1 MRKTINFNKG
11 FIPCAILS
19 CLIILTGVVG
29 LFVKGINFGL
39 DFKPGLIEEVRVAE
53 PVANIVYN
61 GSAKISLD
69 MNAGQMDLD
78 ITGTGIENETK
89 SFNFAVLSTVS
100 QLAAELNKVADVH
113 MTVTDGSYET
123 TKLFLN
129 SAVSNQLTN
138 TPMYLYPAGTSTIT
152 TDDLRSALGDESVAI
167 KQLGNGAD
175 ASYQIRMA
183 VSEGDAQNDL
193 QTAVNEKLYSKFG
206 KENVAIVKTDF
217 IGAGMSK
224 STTRKS
230 IFMFI
235 CVIVLIWVYAAIRF
249 HWDFALGSVIALL
262 HDTLIMFTF
271 ICWSG
276 MEFSTT
282 VLAAVL
288 TIVGYSINDTVV
300 ILDRVRSNL
309 RIKKVDSFNQLLDRS
324 LSDTLG
330 RSIITTVTTLFA
342 VIALYVFTSGSIKD
356 FALALMVGLLSGC
369 YSSLFISSGIISM
382 CRRNWKQ
389 EFGIHHSLKEETGV
403 LQMDTGV
410 TV

>member
-1 MRKTINFNKG
+1 MEKKLHQFSKA
-11 FIPCAILS
+11 FIPCEIISLAVILFG
-19 CLIILTGVVG
+19 IAGFFI
-29 LFVKGINFGL
+29 KGINIGI
-39 DFKPGLIEEVRVAE
+39 DFKPGLIEEIRIAQPVAE
-53 PVANIVYN
+53 LTYT
-61 GSAKISLD
+61 GSAKVTVDAYKSGLDFVIS
-69 MNAGQMDLD
+69 
-78 ITGTGIENETK
+78 GTGVENQTK
-89 SFNFAVLSTVS
+89 TFLYSEYPTVKEL
-100 QLAAELNKVADVH
+100 LAAVNVSGLKVTAK
-113 MTVTDGSYET
+113 TDGSEASSE
-123 TKLFLN
+123 LFLN
-129 SAVSNQLTN
+129 SAVSTILNK
-138 TPMYLYPAGTSTIT
+138 TPMYLYAGNENVTVDQVRDALSKLEGIAVK
-152 TDDLRSALGDESVAI
+152 ALGD
-167 KQLGNGAD
+167 KGF
-175 ASYQIRMA
+175 QIRMGA
-183 VSEGDAQNDL
+183 TESETSQNL
-193 QTAVNEKLYSKFG
+193 QNSVTDTLAEQFGAEK
-206 KENVAIVKTDF
+206 VVIIKTDF
-217 IGAGMSK
+217 IGSNFSK
-224 STTRKS
+224 TLARKS
-230 IFMFI
+230 VLLLAVTIL
-235 CVIVLIWVYAAIRF
+235 LIWLYAAIRF
-249 HWDFALGSVIALL
+249 HWDFALGAIVALF
-262 HDTLIMFTF
+262 HDALIMFTF
-271 ICWSG
+271 IIWTR

-369 YSSLFISSGIISM
+369 YSSLFISSGVISM

>member
-1 MRKTINFNKG
+1 
-11 FIPCAILS
+11 
-19 CLIILTGVVG
+19 
-29 LFVKGINFGL
+29 
-39 DFKPGLIEEVRVAE
+39 
-53 PVANIVYN
+53 
-61 GSAKISLD
+61 
-69 MNAGQMDLD
+69 
-78 ITGTGIENETK
+78 
-89 SFNFAVLSTVS
+89 
-100 QLAAELNKVADVH
+100 
-113 MTVTDGSYET
+113 
-123 TKLFLN
+123 
-129 SAVSNQLTN
+129 
-138 TPMYLYPAGTSTIT
+138 
-152 TDDLRSALGDESVAI
+152 
-167 KQLGNGAD
+167 
-175 ASYQIRMA
+175 
-183 VSEGDAQNDL
+183 
-193 QTAVNEKLYSKFG
+193 
-206 KENVAIVKTDF
+206 
-217 IGAGMSK
+217 
-224 STTRKS
+224 
-230 IFMFI
+230 
-235 CVIVLIWVYAAIRF
+235 
-249 HWDFALGSVIALL
+249 
-262 HDTLIMFTF
+262 
-271 ICWSG
+271 